1 MTSDALLTP
10 ARTQVDAPSAE
21 IANRPRLWLPV
32 AMVGLFWIFHFVAAQ
47 VELPTFVR
55 FLSTMAVSLALSLAF
70 LSWWL
75 FNRRVPRSERLLAFA
90 AALLGGLLVAPFCL
104 ETLGIWMLIF
114 AVPPYLFTIGTL
126 WLVIARR
133 ASARTRR
140 LGLPVVLLLIWSA
153 CLPIRMNGISGEQKA
168 EFHWR
173 WTPTAGELY
182 LAERTR
188 RQAEQGEHRDDVS
201 PSRPLDVEPGDW
213 PGFRGPNRDG
223 VVRGFIIDPD
233 WKTHPPKRLWRQRV
247 GPGWSSLAVVGDRLF
262 TQEQRGSVEAVVCL
276 DAATG
281 REIWSH
287 EDAVRFWESVGGEGP
302 RATPTFAEGRIYALG
317 ATGILN
323 CLDAASGERKWFRDI
338 AADSGAKPPQ
348 WGFCS
353 SPLVLNGIVV
363 VFADGDKGLLA
374 YRADTGAPAWT
385 ATAGQNS
392 YSSPQRAVLA
402 GQEQILFWSD
412 RGLLALDPASGKV
425 LWQHDAAAPGAP
437 RSLQPH
443 VAGPEQVLISS
454 EGDLGTVFLDIK
466 RDNDDWTIARRW
478 TSKRLQPSFNDYVL
492 HHGSIYGFDGAFFCC
507 VDLQTGARR
516 WKEGRY
522 GHGQVVLLEDSSLL
536 LIAAENGQVILLEA
550 NPDEPTELGR
560 FQAIEGKTWNHP
572 IVSHGRLYLRNG
584 EEIACYELEVATNK
598 PPRRQGRQEQ
608 KEKKS

>member
-1 MTSDALLTP
+1 MTSDALLAP
-10 ARTQVDAPSAE
+10 ARTQPENPSAE
-21 IANRPRLWLPV
+21 IAKRPRLWLPIV
-32 AMVGLFWIFHFVAAQ
+32 TVGSFWIFHFIAAR

-55 FLSTMAVSLALSLAF
+55 FLSTMAVSLALSLVF

-75 FNRRVPRSERLLAFA
+75 FNRRVPWGERLAALA
-90 AALLGGLLVAPFCL
+90 AAAIGGIVVAPFCL
-104 ETLGIWMLIF
+104 ERLGVWSLLFM
-114 AVPPYLFTIGTL
+114 APPFLFTIWSL

-140 LGLPVVLLLIWSA
+140 LGLPIVLLLTWSA
-153 CLPIRMNGISGEQKA
+153 CLLIRMNGISGEQKA

-188 RQAEQGEHRDDVS
+188 RQAEQGEHRHDVS
-201 PSRPLDVEPGDW
+201 PSRSLIVEAGDW
-213 PGFRGPNRDG
+213 PGFRGPSRDS
-223 VVRGFIIDPD
+223 VVRGLAVDPD

-262 TQEQRGSVEAVVCL
+262 TQEQRGAAEAVVCL

-281 REIWSH
+281 QEIWSH

-302 RATPTFAEGRIYALG
+302 RATPTFVEGRIYTLG

-323 CLDAASGERKWFRDI
+323 CLAAARGERKWFRDI
-338 AADSGAKPPQ
+338 VADSGAKPPQ

-353 SPLVLNGIVV
+353 SPLVLNGVV
-363 VFADGDKGLLA
+363 IVFAGGDGDKGLLA
-374 YRADTGAPAWT
+374 YRADTGEPAWT
-385 ATAGQNS
+385 AAVGQNS
-392 YSSPQRAVLA
+392 YSSPQRAVLV

-412 RGLLALDPASGKV
+412 RGLTALDPASGKV
-425 LWQHDAAAPGAP
+425 LWRHDAATPGAP

-443 VAGPEQVLISS
+443 GAGPEQVLISS
-454 EGDLGTVFLDIK
+454 EGDLGTVFLDVK
-466 RDNDDWTIARRW
+466 RDNDTWTSARRW

-516 WKEGRY
+516 WREGRY

-550 NPDEPTELGR
+550 NPDAHKELGR
-560 FQAIEGKTWNHP
+560 FQAIEGKTWNSP
-572 IVSHGRLYLRNG
+572 VVAHGRLYLRNG
-584 EEIACYELEVATNK
+584 EEIACYELTPVR
-598 PPRRQGRQEQ
+598 P
-608 KEKKS
+608 